1 MTEVLIHQKSDFI
14 PKIVSHP
21 SVKAL
26 LNLALNYAN
35 ILSFVKGTAVISDFQ
50 YCSLMLLI

>member
-1 MTEVLIHQKSDFI
+1 MSEVLIHQKSDSI
-14 PKIVSHP
+14 PEIVSHP

-35 ILSFVKGTAVISDFQ
+35 ILSFVKGKHSGD
-50 YCSLMLLI
+50 